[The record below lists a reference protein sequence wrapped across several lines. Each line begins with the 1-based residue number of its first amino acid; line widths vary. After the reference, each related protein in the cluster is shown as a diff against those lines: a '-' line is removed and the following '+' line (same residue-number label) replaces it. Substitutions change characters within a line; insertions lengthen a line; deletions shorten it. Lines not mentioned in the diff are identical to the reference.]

1 MKLFVLPIATIVAAL
16 AGCTTSPA
24 VSRDAPRAAVAGD
37 AGHVLRVDGESV
49 LLGQAASPPMSLQV
63 FVARVQ
69 QLTATGRHED
79 AGQLVRIYPDLAWQA
94 VLSPNTNARTQRT
107 IAAWLDA
114 VASPDRGGWALFVAD
129 RAENPHRYATWEKQ
143 RASAWSALRRGAFAD
158 VADQTLTPPGAGPT
172 PWPALDAARLRATAM
187 LAAGRPAEAAAVFT
201 QAAQRAA
208 SWDRRVA
215 ARANLFAT
223 LSHQLAANPGAAS
236 QTRADA
242 LSMIELSA
250 IHDPMIL
257 RLLLET
263 QASAGPSTDAS
274 SPRQIQARLGRVE
287 LQRGSPQAALLA
299 WRAAETEPGAEPT
312 LNRLRLSQAEALI
325 ALGQDEPAIAMLIG
339 LARTDVR
346 PQALAMLGL
355 VQMRRGQVDIA
366 LAVFREAVDATTAL
380 AHPDVYADA
389 GLALL
394 STGDRQ
400 TGLDLLHQARDAYQ
414 SRGNA
419 EALRQLLTNQLHYAQ
434 AVNNPALATQARQ
447 MLHKVKP

>member
-1 MKLFVLPIATIVAAL
+1 
-16 AGCTTSPA
+16 
-24 VSRDAPRAAVAGD
+24 
-37 AGHVLRVDGESV
+37 
-49 LLGQAASPPMSLQV
+49 
-63 FVARVQ
+63 
-69 QLTATGRHED
+69 
-79 AGQLVRIYPDLAWQA
+79 
-94 VLSPNTNARTQRT
+94 
-107 IAAWLDA
+107 LDA
-114 VASPDRGGWALFVAD
+114 VASPDRGGWSLFVTD
-129 RAENPHRYATWEKQ
+129 RAENPRRYTDWQKQ
-143 RASAWSALRRGAFAD
+143 RASAWAALRRGAFAD
-158 VADQTLTPPGAGPT
+158 VADRTLTPPADGPT

-215 ARANLFAT
+215 AWANLFAT

-263 QASAGPSTDAS
+263 QASAGPSIDAS

-366 LAVFREAVDATTAL
+366 LAVFREAVDATTAQ

-400 TGLDLLHQARDAYQ
+400 TGLDLLDQARDAYQ